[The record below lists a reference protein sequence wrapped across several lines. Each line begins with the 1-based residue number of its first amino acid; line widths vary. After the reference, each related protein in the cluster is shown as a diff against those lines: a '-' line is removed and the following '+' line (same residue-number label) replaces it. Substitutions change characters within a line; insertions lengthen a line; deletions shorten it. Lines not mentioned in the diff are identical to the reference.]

1 MILGI
6 FTLAA
11 ILFRVA
17 RPKDSL
23 NSLVFFV
30 QKVVSSSATGMCR
43 RKRKRHCVGLPQ
55 RTFCF
60 ECDMREAGP
69 VVHLM

>member
-1 MILGI
+1 
-6 FTLAA
+6 
-11 ILFRVA
+11 
-17 RPKDSL
+17 
-23 NSLVFFV
+23 
-30 QKVVSSSATGMCR
+30 VVSSSATGMCR